1 MILRCGIF
9 EFTFL
14 GAEIRNL
21 REASWLIYYIYIYH
35 HSRGLGAMHRHRLDV
50 QPGHMMGQSLAL
62 RLNCW

>member
-21 REASWLIYYIYIYH
+21 REASWLIYYIYIYTII
-35 HSRGLGAMHRHRLDV
+35 REDW
-50 QPGHMMGQSLAL
+50 GQCTGTASMF
-62 RLNCW
+62 NQDI